1 MTDKEI
7 QSELEALRAEV
18 AELSKARREKRTA
31 ETAEPKGGA
40 DQPAGGGTTVEDV
53 AAAVPDLEA
62 ATVDLEDSAAVQG
75 QMDKLLAQL
84 EHEIRDMPTV
94 TTLAVFSLGVLFG
107 RLLR

>member
-18 AELSKARREKRTA
+18 AALSRARREDREQQGGRRQADAAHQDPPASSAADLDEVA
-31 ETAEPKGGA
+31 E
-40 DQPAGGGTTVEDV
+40 
-53 AAAVPDLEA
+53 LEA
-62 ATVDLEDSAAVQG
+62 ASVDLEDSAAVQR

-107 RLLR
+107 RMLR

>member
-1 MTDKEI
+1 M
-7 QSELEALRAEV
+7 AA
-18 AELSKARREKRTA
+18 
-31 ETAEPKGGA
+31 PKGVA
-40 DQPAGGGTTVEDV
+40 DQPAGGTTVEDV

>member
-1 MTDKEI
+1 M
-7 QSELEALRAEV
+7 
-18 AELSKARREKRTA
+18 AELSKARQEKRAA
-31 ETAEPKGGA
+31 EAAAPTGGA
-40 DQPAGGGTTVEDV
+40 DQAATGGGTAVEDV

>member
-18 AELSKARREKRTA
+18 AELTKARREDRAAASKRR
-31 ETAEPKGGA
+31 EAEPA
-40 DQPAGGGTTVEDV
+40 PAGQESFSEEDLADL
-53 AAAVPDLEA
+53 AAAK
-62 ATVDLEDSAAVQG
+62 VDLEDPDAVQK

-107 RLLR
+107 RMLR